1 MKKLTLILAAMVL
14 TASQAF
20 GQCGKCGYEVKAEN
34 AYTNYNVRYASNP
47 MDAKHY
53 TTDRLRGEFAI
64 EKVFA
69 PGEVNWTYTMFD
81 RFLIGGAE
89 PTTAPLKLTS
99 IAPLYTDK
107 PNDEKNLL
115 DNRELGI
122 INIGGEGTV
131 TVDGKKYTLGF
142 QEALYVGRGAKNIEV
157 SSKDAAK
164 PAKFYMNSAGA
175 HQTYP
180 TKKITLKDAN
190 NIKAGSLKE
199 SNDRVIHQLIIDG
212 VAGVRTC
219 QLQMGMTELK
229 PGSVWNTM
237 PAHVHSRRMEAYF
250 YFEVPD
256 EHAVCH
262 FMGEVDET
270 RHIWMKG
277 DQAVLSPE
285 WSIHSAAATHNYTF
299 IWGMGGENLD
309 YGDQDF
315 SLITDLK

>member
-1 MKKLTLILAAMVL
+1 MVL

-47 MDAKHY
+47 VDAKHY

-107 PNDEKNLL
+107 PNDQKNLL

-131 TVDGKKYTLGF
+131 TVDGKKYTLSF

-164 PAKFYMNSAGA
+164 PAKFYMNSACV

-180 TKKITLKDAN
+180 TKKVTLKDAN
-190 NIKAGSLKE
+190 NIK
-199 SNDRVIHQLIIDG
+199 VWQ
-212 VAGVRTC
+212 
-219 QLQMGMTELK
+219 
-229 PGSVWNTM
+229 PG
-237 PAHVHSRRMEAYF
+237 
-250 YFEVPD
+250 
-256 EHAVCH
+256 
-262 FMGEVDET
+262 
-270 RHIWMKG
+270 
-277 DQAVLSPE
+277 L
-285 WSIHSAAATHNYTF
+285 
-299 IWGMGGENLD
+299 
-309 YGDQDF
+309 
-315 SLITDLK
+315 

>member
-1 MKKLTLILAAMVL
+1 MVL

-107 PNDEKNLL
+107 PNDQKNLL

-164 PAKFYMNSAGA
+164 PAK
-175 HQTYP
+175 
-180 TKKITLKDAN
+180 
-190 NIKAGSLKE
+190 
-199 SNDRVIHQLIIDG
+199 LI
-212 VAGVRTC
+212 
-219 QLQMGMTELK
+219 
-229 PGSVWNTM
+229 
-237 PAHVHSRRMEAYF
+237 
-250 YFEVPD
+250 
-256 EHAVCH
+256 
-262 FMGEVDET
+262 
-270 RHIWMKG
+270 RHI
-277 DQAVLSPE
+277 LPRR
-285 WSIHSAAATHNYTF
+285 
-299 IWGMGGENLD
+299 LP
-309 YGDQDF
+309 
-315 SLITDLK
+315 